1 MTRPIQTSSNGCKP
15 LSASGSMSA
24 SIAAQPSGKTAT
36 VGHVAFA
43 PSSAR
48 RPGNSGRT
56 SISEIELMTAALIL
70 LAIFVVIVALIVI
83 GIGRLSSTISRWEED
98 NPWEQDERS

>member
-1 MTRPIQTSSNGCKP
+1 MIQPTQTSSNGRKP

-43 PSSAR
+43 RSSAR

-56 SISEIELMTAALIL
+56 SISETELMTTAFIL
-70 LAIFVVIVALIVI
+70 LAIFVGIVAPIVI
-83 GIGRLSSTISRWEED
+83 GIGRLSSAISRWE
-98 NPWEQDERS
+98 